1 MDLKHN
7 SRAIS
12 EGPNRAPA
20 RAMLKAAGFNDEDLK
35 CPFVGIANTWIE
47 IGPCNYHLRDLAAAL
62 KVGIREAGGTPMEFN
77 TVSISDGITMGA
89 EGMRMSLVS
98 REVIADSIELV
109 ARGNHFDAIVA
120 LVGCDKTIP
129 GAVMAL
135 ARLDIPGLVLYG
147 GSIAPGQCGGKD
159 ITIQDVFEAVGA
171 HGRHKIND
179 SELLAIEN
187 AACPGPGA
195 CGGQFTANTMAMAC
209 EFLGIS
215 PLGSASVPAVDAH
228 KPEVAR
234 AMGKM
239 VMRLLERQVT
249 PRQVITR
256 DALENAIAGVAA
268 SGGSTNAVLH
278 LLAIAHEAGLELD
291 IEEFERVCARTP
303 IIADLKPGGQYV
315 ATDLYRAGGTAVVAK
330 RLHEAKLLH
339 SDAMTVSCRTIGEEA
354 AAAQETPKQQVVR
367 PMDKPLKKRGGLV
380 ILKGN
385 LAPEGCVLKT
395 AGHDVQHFEG
405 PARVFDSE
413 EAAFAAVQ
421 QNKIQAGDV
430 VVIRYEGPR
439 GGPGM
444 REMLAVTAAIVGAGL
459 SDSVALLTDGRF
471 SGATHGFMAG
481 HVAPEAAR
489 GGPIAAVQDGDTIAI
504 DVAKRELRV
513 AISEQEMEKRMRQWS
528 EPKLRYPGGVMA
540 KYARQVSS
548 AARGAVTTEFA
559 EATAAQ
565 PAMAGD

>member
-1 MDLKHN
+1 MDLKQN
-7 SRAIS
+7 SRAIT

-20 RAMLKAAGFNDEDLK
+20 RAMLKAVGFTDEDLK
-35 CPFVGIANTWIE
+35 RPIVGIANTWIE
-47 IGPCNYHLRDLAAAL
+47 IGPCNYHLRDLAAAI
-62 KVGIREAGGTPMEFN
+62 KQGIRENGGTPMEFN

-89 EGMRMSLVS
+89 EGMRTSLVS

-147 GSIAPGQCGGKD
+147 GSIAPGQCDGKN

-171 HGRHKIND
+171 HARHKID
-179 SELLAIEN
+179 DKQLLAIEN

-228 KPEVAR
+228 KPEVAHE
-234 AMGKM
+234 MGKL
-239 VMRLLERQVT
+239 VMNLLKRKLT

-256 DALENAIAGVAA
+256 QALENAVAGVAA

-278 LLAIAHEAGLELD
+278 LLAIGHEAGVEFD
-291 IEEFERVCARTP
+291 IEDFEKVCARVP
-303 IIADLKPGGQYV
+303 IIASLKPGGDYV
-315 ATDLYRAGGTAVVAK
+315 ATDLYRAGGTALIAK
-330 RLHEAKLLH
+330 RLHEARLLH
-339 SDAMTVSCRTIGEEA
+339 SSAVTVSGKTIGDEA
-354 AAAQETPKQQVVR
+354 QAATETPNQPVVR
-367 PMDKPLKKRGGLV
+367 TMDKPLKKRGGLV

-405 PARVFDSE
+405 PARVFNSE
-413 EAAFAAVQ
+413 EETFAAVQ
-421 QNKIQAGDV
+421 NSDIKAGDV

-489 GGPIAAVQDGDTIAI
+489 GGPIAAVKDGDKITI
-504 DVAKRELRV
+504 DVANRELRV
-513 AISEQEMEKRMRQWS
+513 AISEEEMQKRLQAWTA
-528 EPKLRYPGGVMA
+528 PKPRYPSGVMR
-540 KYARQVSS
+540 KYAREVSS
-548 AARGAVTTEFA
+548 AARGAVTTIF
-559 EATAAQ
+559 TDQ
-565 PAMAGD
+565 PATRGVAAD